1 MGNVQPTGGSN
12 SMRGGSSVEAGDKTR
27 KSGKYSRLR
36 EEAEESFSNSTGRME
51 KHEKKRLS
59 GDEGEEP
66 PPRGS
71 LNFVEIATSEESE
84 ETEKKPLTAQSSPPN
99 SKYGT
104 SVDAKPEVSRGKSWP
119 RQHYRYDTFLPF
131 DPSRFEKLESLLKK
145 GLSESTE
152 TQYDISFKRTKQNT
166 VLIEFTTRL
175 KSLWPSNRPPE
186 ALTMVVNSVLKE
198 MSPETHAVVST
209 APSSATKY
217 TLGNV
222 PYGSKLAGEV
232 ASIAEGIIGVAL
244 VKCKVTQH
252 DDKGIV
258 VYKVSHA
265 GIKSEFKRVIK
276 PDVLKQIT
284 FLQLKG
290 TIDQLEEEGWSQDR
304 IASDSTILDQ
314 VENHVRKWFSKR
326 YGLDFTTGGRRK
338 SDLI

>member
-1 MGNVQPTGGSN
+1 MGNVPPTGGSN
-12 SMRGGSSVEAGDKTR
+12 STRGGSSVEAGDKTR

-36 EEAEESFSNSTGRME
+36 EEAEESFSSSIGRME
-51 KHEKKRLS
+51 KHEKKGRS

-71 LNFVEIATSEESE
+71 LNFYESANLEESE
-84 ETEKKPLTAQSSPPN
+84 ETEKKPLTAQSSPPDIRHDR
-99 SKYGT
+99 SAET
-104 SVDAKPEVSRGKSWP
+104 KPEVSRGKSWP
-119 RQHYRYDTFLPF
+119 RQHYRYDTFLRF
-131 DPSRFEKLESLLKK
+131 DPSRFEKLKSLLKK
-145 GLSESTE
+145 ELSESTE
-152 TQYDISFKRTKQNT
+152 TQFGISFKRTKQNT

-186 ALTMVVNSVLKE
+186 ALTMVVSSVLKK
-198 MSPETHAVVST
+198 MSPEAHAVVST
-209 APSSATKY
+209 APSSPTKY

-244 VKCKVTQH
+244 VKCKVTQR
-252 DDKGIV
+252 DDKGMV
-258 VYKVSHA
+258 VYKVSQA
-265 GIKSEFKRVIK
+265 GIKSDFKGVIK

-290 TIDQLEEEGWSQDR
+290 RIDQLEEQGWSQDR

-314 VENHVRKWFSKR
+314 VENHVRTRFSER
-326 YGLDFTTGGRRK
+326 YGLDFNTEGRRK
-338 SDLI
+338 SDLT

>member
-1 MGNVQPTGGSN
+1 
-12 SMRGGSSVEAGDKTR
+12 
-27 KSGKYSRLR
+27 
-36 EEAEESFSNSTGRME
+36 
-51 KHEKKRLS
+51 
-59 GDEGEEP
+59 
-66 PPRGS
+66 

-252 DDKGIV
+252 YDKGIV

-284 FLQLKG
+284 FLQLKD

-314 VENHVRKWFSKR
+314 VENHVRKWFSER
-326 YGLDFTTGGRRK
+326 YGLDFDTEGRRK